1 MYTMKADGV
10 VFYNP
15 AADDTALHV
24 LSPIAEFEVNTAGTL
39 QFTLLPGNVAYDS
52 MKLLKTIVTLEQDGE
67 VIFRGRVAEI
77 KTDIY
82 NQKEVYC
89 EGTLSFLQ
97 DSAVRPYQYSGS
109 ASGLLNQLVAQHNGQ
124 VETNKQFT
132 VGSITAANEETIPQF
147 SSEACSDTLTEI
159 MSMLVDRFGGYLRI
173 RYSGGTNYLDYIDS
187 YSEAS
192 GQAIEFGVNLIDLED
207 LYESTDVFSV
217 LMPIGGY
224 SAETVE
230 PAEDSDETE
239 TTVKTNLTTIASV
252 NGGSDYIED
261 AAAIAKYGRIVK
273 VHKWESVTDPAELLE
288 KGNEYIAKKKKNA
301 RTLTFTALDLHIINT
316 SADSI
321 RLGDSVRLVSSPHG
335 ISLTDIC
342 SAISLD
348 IEAPH
353 NSVYIFGLPPQ
364 TLTDF
369 STETAKQA
377 AYDKNQTQGQM
388 SKWIKETDTKFTISR
403 AYYDELNGKFNTV
416 SIELDAQKATID
428 LKATQEE
435 VNDVSWR
442 LSQAEILI
450 DGANAAI
457 ELKADQAI
465 VDDMATR
472 LSSAEIKIDGANA
485 AIELKAEKSEVTEL
499 SKRLSQAE
507 IDIDGANAQ
516 INLKASQTVVDE
528 LGERVSSA
536 EIAIDGVKSEIALKA
551 DTILLEGYVKAD
563 ALETEVLKVM
573 EEAWASEMDIQSLVA
588 ASINTNTLS
597 ADSITADELS
607 VGGHSLGTHSH
618 KVSVNADGTITLG
631 EVSSTGGSFKI
642 ADTAYYKE
650 GVSAAKES
658 VTLSAAGWEGG
669 YNVITASNGKSVTV
683 TLPDFSTSG
692 GDTWSSN
699 KTTVYFYTGSVNGP
713 LASKTV
719 DATSV
724 YNSGYNSG
732 YSSGR
737 SGVTLSAGGWQG
749 GNNVV
754 SASNGKS
761 VTVSLPSF
769 STSGGDSFTSNRTTV
784 YFYTGSVS
792 GPLAS
797 KEVDATSIYEAGY
810 AAGAA
815 EAETAYDEGYAA
827 GVAAAKS
834 DVTITG
840 GITSI
845 SNTASNTFY
854 ASGRV
859 YVHVL
864 GEQVENQ
871 YISHSQYINVGQ

>member
-15 AADDTALHV
+15 ASDDTALHV
-24 LSPIAEFEVNTAGTL
+24 LSPMAEFEVNRAGSL
-39 QFTLLPGNVAYDS
+39 QFTLLPGNVVYDS

-67 VIFRGRVAEI
+67 IIFRGRVSEI
-77 KTDIY
+77 TTDIY
-82 NQKEVYC
+82 KQKKVYC
-89 EGTLSFLQ
+89 EGALSFLL
-97 DSAVRPYQYSGS
+97 DSAVRPYTYEGS
-109 ASGLLNQLVAQHNGQ
+109 ANGLLSALVNQHNNQ
-124 VETNKQFT
+124 VDSYKQFPQISSMPEI
-132 VGSITAANEETIPQF
+132 GEITPEYVSETGT
-147 SSEACSDTLTEI
+147 DTLSEI
-159 MSMLVDRFGGYLRI
+159 KSSLIDRFGGYL
-173 RYSGGTNYLDYIDS
+173 YVQYNGNNNELCYYPSLPSGTGKV
-187 YSEAS
+187 
-192 GQAIEFGVNLIDLED
+192 IEFGVNLIDLED
-207 LYESTDVFSV
+207 RYESTDVFSV
-217 LMPIGGY
+217 LMPLGGY
-224 SAETVE
+224 NENNE
-230 PAEDSDETE
+230 
-239 TTVKTNLTTIASV
+239 LITIASV
-252 NGGSDYIED
+252 NGGSDFIED
-261 AAAIAKYGRIVK
+261 AAAISKYGRIVK
-273 VHKWESVTDPAELLE
+273 AEKWPSVTDPQELME
-288 KGNEYIAKKKKNA
+288 KGSTYLARKKDA
-301 RTLTFTALDLHIINT
+301 RSLTFTALDLHIID
-316 SADSI
+316 SSVDSI

-353 NSVYIFGLPPQ
+353 NSVYTFGLPPQ
-364 TLTDF
+364 NLTDY
-369 STETAKQA
+369 SAETERQTAHENSQA
-377 AYDKNQTQGQM
+377 QSQMQGQL
-388 SKWIKETDTKFTISR
+388 SKWITETDTKFTI
-403 AYYDELNGKFNTV
+403 ANDYYDELNNRYNTV
-416 SIELDAQKATID
+416 SIELDAMKATID

-465 VDDMATR
+465 VDDMETR
-472 LSSAEIKIDGANA
+472 LSSAEIK
-485 AIELKAEKSEVTEL
+485 
-499 SKRLSQAE
+499 
-507 IDIDGANAQ
+507 IDGANAQ

-573 EEAWASEMDIQSLVA
+573 EEAWASELDVQALVA

-683 TLPDFSTSG
+683 ALPGFSTSG
-692 GDTWSSN
+692 GTSWSNN
-699 KTTVYFYTGSVNGP
+699 KTTVYFYTSSVNGP

-732 YSSGR
+732 YSSGE

-761 VTVSLPSF
+761 VTVSLPAF
-769 STSGGDSFTSNRTTV
+769 STSGGDSFTSNKTTV

-797 KEVDATSIYEAGY
+797 KEVDATSVYDAGY
-810 AAGAA
+810 DAGY
-815 EAETAYDEGYAA
+815 EA
-827 GVAAAKS
+827 GVAAAKA
-834 DVTITG
+834 DTYITNGTLTVT
-840 GITSI
+840 
-845 SNTASNTFY
+845 NTAANYFFGS
-854 ASGRV
+854 V
-859 YVHVL
+859 YVYAHVL
-864 GEQVENQ
+864 GEQVASTR
-871 YISHSQYINVGQ
+871 ITGSQYINVGQ

>member
-15 AADDTALHV
+15 ASDDTALHV
-24 LSPIAEFEVNTAGTL
+24 LSPMAEFEVNRAGSL
-39 QFTLLPGNVAYDS
+39 QFTMLPGNVAYDS

-67 VIFRGRVAEI
+67 IIFRGRVSEI
-77 KTDIY
+77 TTDIY
-82 NQKEVYC
+82 KQKKVYC
-89 EGTLSFLQ
+89 EGALSFLL
-97 DSAVRPYQYSGS
+97 DSAVRPYTYEGS
-109 ASGLLNQLVAQHNGQ
+109 ANGLLSALVNQHNNQ
-124 VETNKQFT
+124 VDSYKQFPQISSMPEI
-132 VGSITAANEETIPQF
+132 GEITPEYASETGT
-147 SSEACSDTLTEI
+147 DTLSEI
-159 MSMLVDRFGGYLRI
+159 KSALIDRFGGYL
-173 RYSGGTNYLDYIDS
+173 YVQYNGNNNELCYYPSLPSGTGKV
-187 YSEAS
+187 
-192 GQAIEFGVNLIDLED
+192 IEFGVNLIDLED
-207 LYESTDVFSV
+207 RYESTDVFSV
-217 LMPIGGY
+217 LMPLGGHN
-224 SAETVE
+224 EVNE
-230 PAEDSDETE
+230 
-239 TTVKTNLTTIASV
+239 LITIASV
-252 NGGSDYIED
+252 NGGSDFIED
-261 AAAIAKYGRIVK
+261 AAAISKYGRIVK
-273 VHKWESVTDPAELLE
+273 AEKWPSVTDPQELME
-288 KGNEYIAKKKKNA
+288 KGSAYLARKKDA
-301 RTLTFTALDLHIINT
+301 RSLTFTALDLHIID
-316 SADSI
+316 SSVDSI

-353 NSVYIFGLPPQ
+353 NSVYTFGLPPQ
-364 TLTDF
+364 NLTDY
-369 STETAKQA
+369 SAETERQTAHENSQV
-377 AYDKNQTQGQM
+377 QSQMQGQLY
-388 SKWIKETDTKFTISR
+388 KWITETDTKFTI
-403 AYYDELNGKFNTV
+403 ANDYYDELNGLYNTV
-416 SIELDAQKATID
+416 KIELDAQKATID
-428 LKATQEE
+428 LMATQEE
-435 VNDVSWR
+435 LNDTKYR

-450 DGANAAI
+450 DGANARIDLMASQEEVT
-457 ELKADQAI
+457 ELSE
-465 VDDMATR
+465 R
-472 LSSAEIKIDGANA
+472 LSLAEIAIDGANA
-485 AIELKAEKSEVTEL
+485 KIELKAAQADLDAVSARVN
-499 SKRLSQAE
+499 QAE

-618 KVSVNADGTITLG
+618 KVSVNADGTVTLG

-642 ADTAYYKE
+642 ADTQYYKD

-658 VTLSAAGWEGG
+658 VTISAAGWEGG
-669 YNVITASNGKSVTV
+669 SNVISASNGKSLTV
-683 TLPDFSTSG
+683 SLPSFSTSG
-692 GDTWSSN
+692 GDSWSSN
-699 KTTVYFYTGSVNGP
+699 KTTVYFYTGSVSGP

-761 VTVSLPSF
+761 VTVSLPAF
-769 STSGGDSFTSNRTTV
+769 STSGGDSFSGNKTTV

-797 KEVDATSIYEAGY
+797 KEVNATSIYEAGY